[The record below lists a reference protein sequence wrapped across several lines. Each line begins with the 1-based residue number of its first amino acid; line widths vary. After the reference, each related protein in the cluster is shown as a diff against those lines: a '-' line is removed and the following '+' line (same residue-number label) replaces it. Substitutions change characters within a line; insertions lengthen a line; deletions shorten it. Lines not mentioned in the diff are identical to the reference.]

1 MMNDTRND
9 QKLCAALEKH
19 LNQKMAK
26 HLAEICDE
34 VMIEHPRADPIA
46 ITRTLA
52 SALSSV
58 NVSALTDAILS
69 RSAMTRRA

>member
-1 MMNDTRND
+1 MMNDDR
-9 QKLCAALEKH
+9 KLCADLEKQ

-52 SALSSV
+52 SALSAV